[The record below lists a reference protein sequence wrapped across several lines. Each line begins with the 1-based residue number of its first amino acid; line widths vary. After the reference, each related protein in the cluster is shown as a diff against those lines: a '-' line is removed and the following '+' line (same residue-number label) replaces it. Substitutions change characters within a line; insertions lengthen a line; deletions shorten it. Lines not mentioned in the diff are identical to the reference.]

1 MLAIILPFL
10 TDTDQRVL
18 HSVGLSPRWGP
29 LLNWPLW
36 PLTLHRRRFGFGAD
50 NPMVSASYAPNP
62 NKPGSADTP
71 LDVVS
76 PELLGHFCWDFLSV
90 VDRIN
95 LVRSSPV
102 FVFYHRLRLSAAQ
115 GVSLASCRSPPR
127 LDPDAPLP
135 FRKAYLLSVALCKQ
149 NFVYA
154 DMFRWLGGTYNNKH
168 RSLQPTFDVIDRV
181 KAFDPHDR
189 TWRLFHQGAPLT
201 GHFSFGRTSVAARNL
216 FDNYSGV
223 YENFDTILA
232 KYKKEEQLQYHLF
245 LPCIMWRF
253 LPGLFIALI
262 NWVAP
267 KPHQLGDTGRLCID
281 PSSKI
286 SVSDDGNP
294 NSPIPDA
301 GLDPDANPSVAY
313 GTAFER
319 FLRYVYNLRL
329 DHPDEDIL
337 LSADDI
343 SAAFRRVNYNP
354 QVAVVF
360 SCVLDCFLIIPV
372 GMIFGAKNSPSY
384 YMTPGELRAHL
395 ARHLPSLND
404 ARTRLGDS
412 IVLPPPPTPTDVATF
427 VRVEQDDLNTGVS
440 ALLASSSRKPAYA
453 PFVDDTGGAAI
464 RANIHALVHNSILAA
479 YITFGVP
486 EEDPGRPE
494 PINPVKFVRQLS
506 HQLKFLGFFIDT
518 RTMSITW
525 PQHTRD
531 QLRLYLTNLLDT
543 DETPSGGRRLS
554 PQSAATILGLVRHS
568 ATATL
573 LGTYYTLSLQF
584 SLNDNIR
591 SSVAQGLNP
600 ASTRF
605 WQRTHF
611 SLSRETILDL
621 RALLHFLPVSDSDHF
636 WSRPIGLVIPRE
648 SQFTVLGDAS
658 IEGLGGWLNERFPFM
673 WRLTKSDLEAIGF
686 IIPKDMQAIKI
697 TAETTSDT
705 TSEPWHINLLEF
717 IVLIID
723 FWFIQVLAPQR

>member
-1 MLAIILPFL
+1 MVPDSSFYPNTVQELSLSVLSISPDLPSTIPPAHPSRRPTFSSRDVLPNVYNCSDHAKQRLNCVLAIILPFL

-29 LLNWPLW
+29 MLNWPLW

-95 LVRSSPV
+95 LVCSSPV
-102 FVFYHRLRLSAAQ
+102 FVFYHRPRLSAAQ

-294 NSPIPDA
+294 NSQIPDA

-343 SAAFRRVNYNP
+343 SAAFRRVNYN
-354 QVAVVF
+354 QEVAVVF

-395 ARHLPSLND
+395 ARHLPSLTD

-427 VRVEQDDLNTGVS
+427 VRVNKTILTPESVPSLRPQVGNPLMLRSSMTRVALPFEQTFTPS
-440 ALLASSSRKPAYA
+440 CTTASWRPTSPLASPRK
-453 PFVDDTGGAAI
+453 T
-464 RANIHALVHNSILAA
+464 
-479 YITFGVP
+479 
-486 EEDPGRPE
+486 
-494 PINPVKFVRQLS
+494 PVV
-506 HQLKFLGFFIDT
+506 
-518 RTMSITW
+518 
-525 PQHTRD
+525 
-531 QLRLYLTNLLDT
+531 
-543 DETPSGGRRLS
+543 
-554 PQSAATILGLVRHS
+554 
-568 ATATL
+568 
-573 LGTYYTLSLQF
+573 LSL
-584 SLNDNIR
+584 
-591 SSVAQGLNP
+591 
-600 ASTRF
+600 
-605 WQRTHF
+605 
-611 SLSRETILDL
+611 
-621 RALLHFLPVSDSDHF
+621 
-636 WSRPIGLVIPRE
+636 
-648 SQFTVLGDAS
+648 
-658 IEGLGGWLNERFPFM
+658 
-673 WRLTKSDLEAIGF
+673 
-686 IIPKDMQAIKI
+686 
-697 TAETTSDT
+697 
-705 TSEPWHINLLEF
+705 
-717 IVLIID
+717 
-723 FWFIQVLAPQR
+723 